1 MAVTDRNA
9 KPTFSPSPFVPRRF
23 MRSADGQTIFGW
35 LLSRPNLL
43 PPSQDR
49 LFSVEPEVQVLCRC
63 NWQPERAQSLTVV
76 LVHGLEG
83 SSESQYILGTANKA
97 WRAGMNVVRMN
108 MRNCGGT
115 ERLGPTLYHSGMSAD
130 VGAVLR
136 TLIEQDGL
144 RRVALA
150 GFSMGGNLVL
160 KLAGEFGRDG
170 TTPPQLVAVA
180 GVSPAVDLGPSADA
194 LNERRNR
201 LYEWNFVWHLRR
213 SVERKAALFP
223 ELYDVARLSGIRSVR
238 GFDDKVTA
246 PYSGFRDADD
256 YYTRSSASQ
265 FLQHVALP
273 ALIVYAADDP
283 FIRILPETR
292 AKIAA
297 NRSIVFVETAHGGH
311 CGFLATPSQAYSQ
324 RRHGDTEKA
333 NEPPRLR
340 ASVASSGDDGRW
352 AEQQVVEFFRHAAH
366 GSP

>member
-1 MAVTDRNA
+1 MPLADQH
-9 KPTFSPSPFVPRRF
+9 PDSGFSAQPFVPRRF
-23 MRSADGQTIFGW
+23 MRSADAQTVFGW

-43 PPSQDR
+43 PPSEDR

-83 SSESQYILGTANKA
+83 SSESQYIIGTANKA

-144 RRVALA
+144 QRVALA

-170 TTPPQLVAVA
+170 TTPRQLVAVA

-213 SVERKAALFP
+213 SVGRKAALFP
-223 ELYDVARLSGIRSVR
+223 ERYDVARLAGIWSVR

-265 FLQHVALP
+265 FLQHIALP

-283 FIRILPETR
+283 FIRILPGTR

-297 NRSIVFVETAHGGH
+297 NRNIVFVETAHGGH
-311 CGFLATPSQAYSQ
+311 CGFLAAAEQY
-324 RRHGDTEKA
+324 
-333 NEPPRLR
+333 
-340 ASVASSGDDGRW
+340 DGRW